1 MLRCNWCQIQ
11 TLTRQSGWCEIHTKK
26 ATIQLLQSTHLCVRR
41 VGHYNVFVIE
51 KHRCCTKTWR
61 LESCF
66 HLLFTKVVIV
76 PVRFK
81 FRLALCVSFCLRE
94 NTKPAF
100 VKLKTVNFN
109 SREEIFT
116 GYYIRRSDRCKL
128 SSGCLG
134 NTHILRANILLFAW
148 HFSSPVGAGWN
159 AQNWAK

>member
-1 MLRCNWCQIQ
+1 MYCNCYIFSANPAPGRNFSHG
-11 TLTRQSGWCEIHTKK
+11 TLTQT
-26 ATIQLLQSTHLCVRR
+26 TLDHLARNNMVRR

-94 NTKPAF
+94 NMKPAF

-134 NTHILRANILLFAW
+134 KHTFQGLKKEPPN
-148 HFSSPVGAGWN
+148 HFLSQCLN
-159 AQNWAK
+159 